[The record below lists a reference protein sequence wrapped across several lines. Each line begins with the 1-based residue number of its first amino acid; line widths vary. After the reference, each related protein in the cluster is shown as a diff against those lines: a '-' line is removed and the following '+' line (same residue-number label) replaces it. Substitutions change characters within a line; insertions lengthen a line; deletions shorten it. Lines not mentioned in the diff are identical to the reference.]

1 MNVKAR
7 RAFKAGIYKEGK
19 CIVDPYI
26 FESNHIAKSKGNL
39 ADCKTA
45 LSNDFPN
52 LTDYEI
58 SYISVMYIIK
68 RY

>member
-7 RAFKAGIYKEGK
+7 RAFEAGIYKEGK

-26 FESNHIAKSKGNL
+26 FESDHIAKSKGNL
-39 ADCKTA
+39 ADCKAA
-45 LSNDFPN
+45 LLKDFPN
-52 LTDYEI
+52 LTDYKI
-58 SYISVMYIIK
+58 SYVSVMYIIK